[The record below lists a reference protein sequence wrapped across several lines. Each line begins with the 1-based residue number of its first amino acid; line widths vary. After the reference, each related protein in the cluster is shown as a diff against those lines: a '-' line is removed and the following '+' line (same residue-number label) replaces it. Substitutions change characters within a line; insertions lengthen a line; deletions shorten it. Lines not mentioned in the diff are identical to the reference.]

1 MTTSG
6 TSTESDHDRLA
17 SHRLVVKA
25 GTNVLTSSGTKLDR
39 KAMSEIVAQMAQVQ
53 AAGAQVI
60 LVTSGAIAA
69 GREVISKSRDTKGVG
84 LGQML
89 AAVGQSRLMHAYQ
102 EMFAEHGIVVA
113 QALLTHQDVE
123 GRRGYLN
130 VRNTLEAL
138 LANGVVPIVN
148 ENDVVDTEEISQERF
163 GDNDTLS
170 ALVANIIDADL
181 LLILSDVAG
190 LYTADPNRDKTA
202 TLIPRVDEVDAMT
215 MALAEE
221 HRSSTTRGGMGSKL
235 RAAQLAM
242 STGVNVVIARGHE
255 PNVIID
261 VASGEA
267 RGTLFPATATHVES
281 RKRWLLSGTAD
292 SGGVVVVDEGAVAAV
307 RKQSRSLLPAGVR
320 EVTGVFKR
328 GDVVA
333 VAEPNGQRIAVGV
346 TNYDS
351 DELTSIKG
359 AKSSD
364 IAGLLGHHFGD
375 EAIHRNNM
383 AVL

>member
-1 MTTSG
+1 MSTQTTSIKPSRG
-6 TSTESDHDRLA
+6 PLA
-17 SHRLVVKA
+17 YGRIVVKA
-25 GTNVLTSSGTKLDR
+25 GTNVLTSSGIRLDR
-39 KAMSEIVAQMAQVQ
+39 TAMATIVAQIAEIQ

-69 GREVISKSRDTKGVG
+69 GREVLAKSIDTKGIG
-84 LGQML
+84 LGQVL
-89 AAVGQSRLMHAYQ
+89 AAIGQSRLMHAYQ
-102 EMFAEHGIVVA
+102 ELFAGHGIVVA

-123 GRRGYLN
+123 NRSGYLN
-130 VRNTLEAL
+130 VRNTFEAL

-170 ALVANIIDADL
+170 ALVANMVDADL

-190 LYTADPNRDKTA
+190 LYTADPNRDK
-202 TLIPRVDEVDAMT
+202 DAAFIQIVEEIDSEIL
-215 MALAEE
+215 ALAEE

-235 RAAQLAM
+235 RAARLAT
-242 STGVNVVIARGHE
+242 STGVSVVIARGHE
-255 PNVIID
+255 SAVITNT
-261 VASGEA
+261 AFGETH
-267 RGTLFPATATHVES
+267 GTLFPATATHVES

-292 SGGVVVVDEGAVAAV
+292 SGGIVVIDDGAVAAV
-307 RKQSRSLLPAGVR
+307 GTQSSSLLPAGVR
-320 EVTGVFKR
+320 EVNGVFKR

-333 VAEPNGQRIAVGV
+333 ITTQDGKRIAVGV

-351 DELTSIKG
+351 TELTSIKG
-359 AKSSD
+359 LKSSD
-364 IAGLLGHHFGD
+364 IAGLLGHSFGD
-375 EAIHRNNM
+375 EAVHRNNM